1 MKSGISKVNFQ
12 GKGNEYKS
20 FYPTNL
26 KDLKFDKL
34 NPETINLLTKANSLI
49 EKINGL
55 MSFNKES
62 HAISNKFI
70 KKEAVYSLKIE
81 GIISSF

>member
-1 MKSGISKVNFQ
+1 MKSVFFKSNFQ
-12 GKGNEYKS
+12 RKENEYKS

-34 NPETINLLTKANSLI
+34 NPITINLLTKANFLLG
-49 EKINGL
+49 KINGL
-55 MSFNKES
+55 MPFNKES
-62 HAISNKFI
+62 HAISNIFI